1 MSHYDAI
8 NNFRFIGE
16 ESSAASNATPVLTD
30 APTWIIDPIDGT
42 TNFVHG
48 IPIIGISIGLAVNKK
63 VVIGFV
69 YNPVTNEF
77 FSAAKGKGAFLNGKR
92 IHSSKNED
100 LNEAIISNET
110 SLARIPFLRDRT
122 MARLLKAV
130 EVAQGVRCIGS
141 AAISLCY
148 VATGGFDGYFTDGL
162 KCWDVAAG
170 QIIIEEAGGCLF
182 NPNGK

>member
-1 MSHYDAI
+1 MIDDIAL
-8 NNFRFIGE
+8 FRFIGE
-16 ESSAASNATPVLTD
+16 ETSAASNTSPVLTE

-48 IPIIGISIGLAVNKK
+48 IPFIGISIALAVNKE
-63 VVIGFV
+63 VVIGIV

-77 FSAAKGKGAFLNGKR
+77 FSAAKGKGAYLNGKK
-92 IHSSKNED
+92 IESSKNED
-100 LNEAIISNET
+100 LNEAILSNET

-122 MARLLKAV
+122 MARLQRAV
-130 EVAQGVRCIGS
+130 NVAQGVRAIGS

-148 VATGGFDGYFTDGL
+148 VASGAFDGYFTDGL

-170 QIIIEEAGGCLF
+170 KIIIEEAGGCLF
-182 NPNGK
+182 NPNGKSL